1 MSLILTVLATT
12 NNLVAQQLDF
22 HKVKVIEQKLD
33 GVMELIDTAAIKI
46 KLREVE
52 VLYSQDPKELNK
64 LKLGII
70 YHETA
75 LNLSMVPKSTYT
87 GYAQKSFDI
96 LSELLSQESLSQEK
110 KLFVVSYRASAL
122 SLVGAEKRKLKL
134 VGQAFDLLKDAV
146 SKYSEVSYLP
156 EFLRGSIAE
165 NLPWFCFKKRKFA
178 KKDMQ
183 SIIDKQAENREY
195 ANWKIMSFTYWAW
208 ANQHQGKKNRK
219 QALAYLNKA
228 IDLDPEYKAGR
239 QKAED
244 LKNKLLE

>member
-52 VLYSQDPKELNK
+52 VLHSQDPKELNK